1 VSALSGD
8 QFGDR
13 LSEGDKARLDFERE
27 TAGMGPGRKET
38 EIWRRFNGSATV
50 HFQRVN
56 ALLDNPHAL
65 AHDPVT
71 VNRLRGLR
79 DKRRSERQAR
89 TKGSDSTWGGTQ
101 GGR

>member
-1 VSALSGD
+1 MSALSGD

-13 LSEGDKARLDFERE
+13 LTELDKARLDFERE
-27 TAGMGPGRKET
+27 TANMGPGRKES
-38 EIWRRFNGSATV
+38 EIWKRFNGSATR
-50 HFQRVN
+50 HYQHVN

-71 VNRLRGLR
+71 VNRLRAIR
-79 DKRRSERQAR
+79 DRKRDERDARSTGR
-89 TKGSDSTWGGTQ
+89 WGGAQ